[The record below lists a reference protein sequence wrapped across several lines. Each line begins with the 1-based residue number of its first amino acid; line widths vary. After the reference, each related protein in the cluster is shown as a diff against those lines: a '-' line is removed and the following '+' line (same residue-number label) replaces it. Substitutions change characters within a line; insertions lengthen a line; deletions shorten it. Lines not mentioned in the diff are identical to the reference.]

1 MDRVD
6 WRILAELQQDARLS
20 FNELSR
26 RVNLS
31 APAVADRVRRLQDT
45 GVITGYHAQVD
56 PTRAGRAVRAIV
68 RMHCYGP
75 TCLLRD
81 PAVLGWP
88 EVQTMHRVTGDDC
101 SVLLVVVEDIP
112 AFETLLDRLS
122 ISGSPPAAWCLT
134 TFSRGA
140 RSCRLTR
147 SALSRPADEGRP
159 GRRESGEVEAIETHD
174 LVPRGDEVA
183 HELLLRVVAR
193 VDLRKCTELGVR
205 PEC

>member
-75 TCLLRD
+75 VRMHCYGPTCMLRD

-112 AFETLLDRLS
+112 AFERLLDRLS
-122 ISGSPPAAWCLT
+122 IYGQSTSSMVLDDLLPWSPVLPPDAIGPAST
-134 TFSRGA
+134 G
-140 RSCRLTR
+140 
-147 SALSRPADEGRP
+147 
-159 GRRESGEVEAIETHD
+159 
-174 LVPRGDEVA
+174 
-183 HELLLRVVAR
+183 
-193 VDLRKCTELGVR
+193 
-205 PEC
+205 